1 MSAPTNHWKL
11 GAFVMGSVLLGAIC
25 VAVLGARAF
34 QTQTVSYRSYFDEQV
49 TGLQI
54 GSPIS
59 FRGVKIGDVSGIDIA
74 PDRRHVEITYEL
86 GTKVLGRLGL
96 AGTTTGSGTRISV
109 PDNLRV
115 QLGSSGLTGTKFLQ
129 LDFFDVTHMPVP
141 TLPFEVPENYIPA
154 TPSTMKNVEEA
165 VIRGVEMLPVLTA
178 KIAELLGRV
187 DMILADV
194 HGNQLP
200 QKAAMTITS
209 ANETLL
215 LLKSKLHQLNVD
227 ELSGEST
234 AALKNVNVILARL
247 DKTLERVDGENGL
260 VASIQRVSDSVGDV
274 TGGGLDRDLEST
286 LREVREAAVGI
297 RRLVDALERDPDMLL
312 KGKGQEAA
320 R

>member
-11 GAFVMGSVLLGAIC
+11 GAFVMGSVVLAAIC

-74 PDRRHVEITYEL
+74 PDRRHVEITYKL

-141 TLPFEVPENYIPA
+141 TLPFEVAENYIPA

-200 QKAAMTITS
+200 QKAAMTITT

-215 LLKSKLHQLNVD
+215 LLKSKLHQLKVD

-260 VASIQRVSDSVGDV
+260 MASIQRVSDSVGDV
-274 TGGGLDRDLEST
+274 TGGGLDRDLAAT

-312 KGKGQEAA
+312 KGKGQEVA